1 MMAKNLFCSWQSGVT
16 SCMSLYQALQRDKVR
31 CLVAAMIGANGYNGF
46 HKLSHRVLR
55 SQSDLLKIPVLIFNS
70 SLKDYE
76 DNYKEV
82 LLHVKK
88 KHHLDGGV
96 FGSIS
101 NMKDKIFSEEI
112 CKKLNLQCHNPLW
125 QSDQKEL
132 AKEFIRLGFKAK
144 IIAVHGKKMSRDF
157 LWREFD
163 LDLISDF
170 ENQDIDPTGENG
182 EHFTLVYDGPL
193 FSKPLELK
201 SGELLYSDHYWSL
214 ELS

>member
-1 MMAKNLFCSWQSGVT
+1 
-16 SCMSLYQALQRDKVR
+16 
-31 CLVAAMIGANGYNGF
+31 MIGANGYNGF
-46 HKLSHRVLR
+46 HKLSHRILR

-76 DNYKEV
+76 ENYKEV
-82 LLHVKK
+82 LFHIKK
-88 KHHLDGGV
+88 KNNLDGGV

-112 CKKLNLQCHNPLW
+112 CKKSNLQSYHPLW
-125 QSDQKEL
+125 KRDQKEL
-132 AKEFIRLGFKAK
+132 AKEFIKLGFKAK

-163 LDLISDF
+163 LDLISEF
-170 ENQDIDPTGENG
+170 EKQNIDPIGENG

-193 FSKPLELK
+193 FSKSLELK
-201 SGELLYSDHYWSL
+201 PGELLYSDHYWSL